1 LKNHTLIPIS
11 YYTKS
16 QLDKHNLKSTLPVYP
31 LLKEPIKL
39 NQPPI
44 FPKKENKTYI
54 LHISDFNVRK
64 NIPFI
69 QELFTKLNKDKYVL
83 IRIGE
88 KIPNIENQIAFKN
101 ISDIQKLNII
111 QNSDLCISPSIDEG
125 FNMPIAECILN
136 NIPVI
141 SSNIP
146 VINEIYENKIISID
160 TNNINNWINTIENNL
175 WKYDTYTAKNI
186 LLKKINQSKNNLIN
200 ILNND

>member
-1 LKNHTLIPIS
+1 
-11 YYTKS
+11 
-16 QLDKHNLKSTLPVYP
+16 
-31 LLKEPIKL
+31 
-39 NQPPI
+39 
-44 FPKKENKTYI
+44 
-54 LHISDFNVRK
+54 K

-69 QELFTKLNKDKYVL
+69 QELFNKLNKDKYVL

-88 KIPNIENQIAFKN
+88 KIPNIENQIAFKS

-141 SSNIP
+141 ASNIP
-146 VINEIYENKIISID
+146 VINEIYENSIITLNAKIYKYKYNDIILFNS
-160 TNNINNWINTIENNL
+160 NELNNWINTIENGL
-175 WKYDTYTAKNI
+175 WKYDTYPAKNI

-200 ILNND
+200 ILNNDQKIN